1 MFSHTVR
8 PSPFPLLF
16 NACSHLGYLPP
27 LLHSPLLPRN
37 FLLSLS
43 LFFFSSI
50 SNEYIFFEYII
61 LLPLPATN
69 LLPLSLRV
77 YSSSSSASSSLPRVI
92 YFSSLSAY
100 FSSSFLACHDLILL
114 FLSPRIPRAFF
125 LFLPRVYSS
134 SSSISSP
141 SSLPST
147 TSTRMSHDFSQTL
160 APSSSLSLSLPGR
173 ITYNYPKTRLH
184 GAWERLSTLVM
195 PSQSP
200 VHIGPLESGWL
211 EERRLGRREEMLMR
225 TNAGRGKRERR
236 SGRRRRR
243 GRRRKRRRRK
253 SYRFLGSESVYTIP
267 LYLCWYQN
275 STCSSSRSIFQVLP
289 WEWFSC
295 H

>member
-1 MFSHTVR
+1 MWSPGREEAADSVFSHTVR

-77 YSSSSSASSSLPRVI
+77 YSSSSSSASSSLPRVI

-114 FLSPRIPRAFF
+114 FLSPRIPRA
-125 LFLPRVYSS
+125 
-134 SSSISSP
+134 
-141 SSLPST
+141 SSLFFSFFHEYTFSLLPPF
-147 TSTRMSHDFSQTL
+147 HDF
-160 APSSSLSLSLPGR
+160 
-173 ITYNYPKTRLH
+173 YPN
-184 GAWERLSTLVM
+184 E
-195 PSQSP
+195 P
-200 VHIGPLESGWL
+200 
-211 EERRLGRREEMLMR
+211 
-225 TNAGRGKRERR
+225 
-236 SGRRRRR
+236 
-243 GRRRKRRRRK
+243 
-253 SYRFLGSESVYTIP
+253 RFFA
-267 LYLCWYQN
+267 N
-275 STCSSSRSIFQVLP
+275 SRS
-289 WEWFSC
+289 
-295 H
+295 